1 MHNGFP
7 ELGDTSGM
15 GIGTTTHA
23 VISHDKFLTDP
34 CEAARDVWECQGRN
48 GAANGAVM
56 RTSSVFSLSVLVFVF
71 VRLSVFA

>member
-34 CEAARDVWECQGRN
+34 CEAARDVWEC
-48 GAANGAVM
+48 
-56 RTSSVFSLSVLVFVF
+56 
-71 VRLSVFA
+71 